1 MSEAL
6 KQMRKTLSQ
15 QVDGAWVGK
24 IEAKDALA
32 NIARGAYEK
41 CLEKCAR
48 GTEPITDC
56 YKRCAEEAGLSQ
68 KYRGTW
74 GAPQGSG
81 A

>member
-6 KQMRKTLSQ
+6 KQMRKDLSRN
-15 QVDGAWVGK
+15 VDGAWVGK

-56 YKRCAEEAGLSQ
+56 YRKCAEEVGLSNQ
-68 KYRGTW
+68 YRSIW
-74 GAPQGSG
+74 GAPTGRG

>member
-6 KQMRKTLSQ
+6 KQMRKELSR

-24 IEAKDALA
+24 LDAKDALA

-41 CLEKCAR
+41 CLEECAR
-48 GTEPITDC
+48 GTEPITEC
-56 YKRCAEEAGLSQ
+56 YKKCAEKVGLKE
-68 KYRGTW
+68 KYRSIW
-74 GAPQGSG
+74 GSPSGSG